1 MFFSCCIAAI
11 SVQAA
16 FYPVWLE
23 SLSSEDN
30 GTAITA
36 DAMTNRDAMIR
47 AARQLR
53 YNLEVYPQSQYRT
66 WYLVELADALFEL
79 GEIDSAISWYQVVE
93 ALPG

>member
-1 MFFSCCIAAI
+1 MALSLVKLMFFTCCIAAI
-11 SVQAA
+11 SAQAA

-53 YNLEVYPQSQYRT
+53 PLRLLHPPRARGPRARNPS
-66 WYLVELADALFEL
+66 
-79 GEIDSAISWYQVVE
+79 
-93 ALPG
+93 